1 MAEPNKILDSY
12 ALKVKS
18 LVSSIDDEDFLRVAR
33 TTDELKETHGKILLI
48 GNGGS
53 AAICSHL
60 AVDFT
65 KSAGIRAVNFSDSSL
80 LTCFANDY
88 GYELAY
94 AEMIHAYG
102 DPGDLLFAI
111 SSSGRST
118 NILNAVEKA
127 SSQGIRTITL
137 SGFDESNPLRS
148 SGFINFYLESY
159 DYNIVENGHEQILL
173 ALCDCLRLGET
184 TFRAWMNE

>member
-1 MAEPNKILDSY
+1 MSILERYANKI
-12 ALKVKS
+12 KN
-18 LVSSIDDEDFLRVAR
+18 LVSSIADEEFLRALQLTSR
-33 TTDELKETHGKILLI
+33 LKTDHGKILLI

-65 KSAGIRAVNFSDSSL
+65 KSAGIRAVNFADPSL

-88 GYELAY
+88 GYESAF
-94 AEMIHAYG
+94 AEMIDAYG
-102 DPGDLLFAI
+102 DSGDVLFAI
-111 SSSGRST
+111 SSSGRSE
-118 NILNAVEKA
+118 NILNAVERA
-127 SSQGIRTITL
+127 TAQGIRTITL

-148 SGFINFYLESY
+148 SGFINFYLESH

-184 TFRAWMNE
+184 AFRAWINE